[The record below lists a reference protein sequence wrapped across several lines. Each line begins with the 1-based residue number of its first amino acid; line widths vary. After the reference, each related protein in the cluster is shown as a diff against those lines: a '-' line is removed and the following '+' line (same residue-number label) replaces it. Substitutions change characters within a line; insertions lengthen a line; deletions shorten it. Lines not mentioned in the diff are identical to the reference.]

1 MLESPMTHEK
11 PERRKRRFS
20 WPPGTPQIV
29 ALVLVLLVDSLVAPH
44 FYQVVLQDGRLFGSP
59 IDILNRAAPVALLAI
74 GMTLVI
80 ATGGID
86 LSVGAVMAIAGA
98 TAASLTVAGHSLTVV
113 LLAALGTGVLAGLWN
128 GILVA
133 VLKIQ
138 PFVATLI
145 LMVAGRGV
153 AQLITSGQIV
163 TFNVPSLAWIG
174 SGSLLLFPTPV
185 WITLLVA
192 VVVFWLFTR
201 KTALGMFIE
210 AVGIN
215 IRAARNAGVNTRGV
229 VVMLTYAL
237 SGVCAAIAGVI
248 VAADIRGADANN
260 AGLWL
265 ELDAILAVVIG
276 GGSLMGGRFNLV
288 LSVIGALIIQGMNTG
303 ILLSGFQPEL
313 NQVVKAVV
321 VMCVLI
327 VQSPRFI
334 AMLKGIR
341 GGMIKRNLPLMI
353 TLGVF
358 VLGYLYC
365 LTQFPGFASTRVICN
380 ILTDNAFLGIIAV
393 GMTFVI
399 LSGGIDLSVGSVIAF
414 TGVFLAKAHAIG
426 DWDASRSAA
435 GLSRLILLAMGC
447 AFGAFMGLLIDALKI
462 PAFIITLAGM
472 FFLRGVQLP
481 GVGRVDS
488 D

>member
-1 MLESPMTHEK
+1 MMPRTVSQSGQP
-11 PERRKRRFS
+11 KRRFS
-20 WPPGTPQIV
+20 WPKGMPQII
-29 ALVLVLLVDSLVAPH
+29 ALLLVLAVDSLVAPH
-44 FYQVVLQDGRLFGSP
+44 FFQVLLQDGRLFGSP

-98 TAASLTVAGHSLTVV
+98 AAASMTVAGHSLPVV
-113 LLAALGTGVLAGLWN
+113 LLAALGAGALAGLWN

-163 TFNVPSLAWIG
+163 TFDSPALSWLG
-174 SGSLLLFPTPV
+174 SGSLLLLPTPV
-185 WITLLVA
+185 IIAVATLLL
-192 VVVFWLFTR
+192 FWLFTR

-215 IRAARNAGVNTRGV
+215 IRAAKNAGVNTRI
-229 VVMLTYAL
+229 VVMLAYVL
-237 SGVCAAIAGVI
+237 SGICAAIAGII

-276 GGSLMGGRFNLV
+276 GGSLMGGRFNLL
-288 LSVIGALIIQGMNTG
+288 LSVVGALIIQGMNTG
-303 ILLSGFQPEL
+303 ILLSGFPPEL

-321 VMCVLI
+321 VLCVLV

-334 AMLKGIR
+334 GLLKGVR
-341 GGMIKRNLPLMI
+341 GRDK
-353 TLGVF
+353 T
-358 VLGYLYC
+358 
-365 LTQFPGFASTRVICN
+365 
-380 ILTDNAFLGIIAV
+380 
-393 GMTFVI
+393 
-399 LSGGIDLSVGSVIAF
+399 
-414 TGVFLAKAHAIG
+414 
-426 DWDASRSAA
+426 
-435 GLSRLILLAMGC
+435 
-447 AFGAFMGLLIDALKI
+447 
-462 PAFIITLAGM
+462 
-472 FFLRGVQLP
+472 
-481 GVGRVDS
+481 
-488 D
+488 

>member
-1 MLESPMTHEK
+1 MPRTVPQTDK
-11 PERRKRRFS
+11 PARRFR
-20 WPPGTPQIV
+20 WPPGMPQIA
-29 ALVLVLLVDSLVAPH
+29 ALILVLLVDSLVAPH
-44 FYQVVLQDGRLFGSP
+44 FFQITLQDGRLFGSP

-98 TAASLTVAGHSLTVV
+98 TAASMTVAGHSLPVV
-113 LLAALGTGVLAGLWN
+113 LLAAIGSGVLAGLWN

-133 VLKIQ
+133 ILKIQ

-163 TFNVPSLAWIG
+163 TFDSPSLAWIG
-174 SGSLLLFPTPV
+174 SGKFLLFPTPV
-185 WITLLVA
+185 IIALVTLI
-192 VVVFWLFTR
+192 VFWLLTR
-201 KTALGMFIE
+201 KTALGMFVE

-215 IRAARNAGVNTRGV
+215 IRAAKNAGVNTRI
-229 VVMLTYAL
+229 VVMLAYVL
-237 SGVCAAIAGVI
+237 SGICAAIAGTI

-276 GGSLMGGRFNLV
+276 GGSLMGGRFNLL
-288 LSVIGALIIQGMNTG
+288 LSVVGALIIQGMNTG
-303 ILLSGFQPEL
+303 ILLSGFPPEL

-334 AMLKGIR
+334 QILKRMR
-341 GGMIKRNLPLMI
+341 GHDK
-353 TLGVF
+353 T
-358 VLGYLYC
+358 
-365 LTQFPGFASTRVICN
+365 
-380 ILTDNAFLGIIAV
+380 
-393 GMTFVI
+393 
-399 LSGGIDLSVGSVIAF
+399 
-414 TGVFLAKAHAIG
+414 
-426 DWDASRSAA
+426 
-435 GLSRLILLAMGC
+435 
-447 AFGAFMGLLIDALKI
+447 
-462 PAFIITLAGM
+462 
-472 FFLRGVQLP
+472 
-481 GVGRVDS
+481 
-488 D
+488 

>member
-1 MLESPMTHEK
+1 M
-11 PERRKRRFS
+11 
-20 WPPGTPQIV
+20 
-29 ALVLVLLVDSLVAPH
+29 APH

-98 TAASLTVAGHSLTVV
+98 TAASMTVAGHSLPVV
-113 LLAALGTGVLAGLWN
+113 LLAALAAGALAGLWDE
-128 GILVA
+128 IVA

-153 AQLITSGQIV
+153 AQLITAGQIV
-163 TFNVPSLAWIG
+163 TFDSPALAWLG
-174 SGSLLLFPTPV
+174 SGSFLLFPTPV
-185 WITLLVA
+185 IVAAATLLL
-192 VVVFWLFTR
+192 FWLFTR

-215 IRAARNAGVNTRGV
+215 IRAAKNAGVNTRI
-229 VVMLTYAL
+229 VVMLAYVL
-237 SGVCAAIAGVI
+237 SGVCAVIAGII

-276 GGSLMGGRFNLV
+276 GASLMGGRFNLL
-288 LSVIGALIIQGMNTG
+288 LSVVGALIIQGMNTG
-303 ILLSGFQPEL
+303 ILLSGFPPEL

-321 VMCVLI
+321 VLCVLI

-334 AMLKGIR
+334 GLLKGVR
-341 GGMIKRNLPLMI
+341 GHDK
-353 TLGVF
+353 T
-358 VLGYLYC
+358 
-365 LTQFPGFASTRVICN
+365 
-380 ILTDNAFLGIIAV
+380 
-393 GMTFVI
+393 
-399 LSGGIDLSVGSVIAF
+399 
-414 TGVFLAKAHAIG
+414 
-426 DWDASRSAA
+426 
-435 GLSRLILLAMGC
+435 
-447 AFGAFMGLLIDALKI
+447 
-462 PAFIITLAGM
+462 
-472 FFLRGVQLP
+472 
-481 GVGRVDS
+481 
-488 D
+488 

>member
-1 MLESPMTHEK
+1 MPRTVSQSGQP
-11 PERRKRRFS
+11 KRRFS
-20 WPPGTPQIV
+20 WPKGMPQII
-29 ALVLVLLVDSLVAPH
+29 ALLLVLAVDSLVAPH
-44 FYQVVLQDGRLFGSP
+44 FFQILLQDGRLFGSP

-98 TAASLTVAGHSLTVV
+98 TAASMAVAGHSLPVV
-113 LLAALGTGVLAGLWN
+113 LLAALGAGALAGLWN

-163 TFNVPSLAWIG
+163 TFDSPALSWLG
-174 SGSLLLFPTPV
+174 SGSLLLLPTPV
-185 WITLLVA
+185 IIAVATLLL
-192 VVVFWLFTR
+192 FWLFTR
-201 KTALGMFIE
+201 RTALGMFIE

-215 IRAARNAGVNTRGV
+215 IRAAKNAGVNTRI
-229 VVMLTYAL
+229 VVMLAYVL
-237 SGVCAAIAGVI
+237 SGICAAIAGII

-276 GGSLMGGRFNLV
+276 GGSLMGGRFNLL
-288 LSVIGALIIQGMNTG
+288 LSVVGALIIQGMNTG
-303 ILLSGFQPEL
+303 ILLSGFPPEL

-321 VMCVLI
+321 VLCVLI

-334 AMLKGIR
+334 GLLKGVR
-341 GGMIKRNLPLMI
+341 GRDK
-353 TLGVF
+353 T
-358 VLGYLYC
+358 
-365 LTQFPGFASTRVICN
+365 
-380 ILTDNAFLGIIAV
+380 
-393 GMTFVI
+393 
-399 LSGGIDLSVGSVIAF
+399 
-414 TGVFLAKAHAIG
+414 
-426 DWDASRSAA
+426 
-435 GLSRLILLAMGC
+435 
-447 AFGAFMGLLIDALKI
+447 
-462 PAFIITLAGM
+462 
-472 FFLRGVQLP
+472 
-481 GVGRVDS
+481 
-488 D
+488 

>member
-1 MLESPMTHEK
+1 MMPRTVPQSGQP
-11 PERRKRRFS
+11 KRRFS
-20 WPPGTPQIV
+20 WPKGMPQII
-29 ALVLVLLVDSLVAPH
+29 ALLLVLAVDSLVAPH
-44 FYQVVLQDGRLFGSP
+44 FFQVLLQDGRLFGSP

-98 TAASLTVAGHSLTVV
+98 TAASMTVAGHSLPVV
-113 LLAALGTGVLAGLWN
+113 LLAALGAGALAGLWN

-163 TFNVPSLAWIG
+163 TFDSPALSWLG
-174 SGSLLLFPTPV
+174 SGSLLLLPTPV
-185 WITLLVA
+185 IIAVATLLL
-192 VVVFWLFTR
+192 FWLFTR
-201 KTALGMFIE
+201 RTALGMFIE

-215 IRAARNAGVNTRGV
+215 IRAAKNAGVNTRI
-229 VVMLTYAL
+229 VVMLAYVL
-237 SGVCAAIAGVI
+237 SGICAAIAGII

-276 GGSLMGGRFNLV
+276 GGSLMGGRFNLL
-288 LSVIGALIIQGMNTG
+288 LSVVGALIIQGMNTG
-303 ILLSGFQPEL
+303 ILLSGFPPEL

-321 VMCVLI
+321 VLCVLI

-334 AMLKGIR
+334 GLLKGVR
-341 GGMIKRNLPLMI
+341 GRDK
-353 TLGVF
+353 T
-358 VLGYLYC
+358 
-365 LTQFPGFASTRVICN
+365 
-380 ILTDNAFLGIIAV
+380 
-393 GMTFVI
+393 
-399 LSGGIDLSVGSVIAF
+399 
-414 TGVFLAKAHAIG
+414 
-426 DWDASRSAA
+426 
-435 GLSRLILLAMGC
+435 
-447 AFGAFMGLLIDALKI
+447 
-462 PAFIITLAGM
+462 
-472 FFLRGVQLP
+472 
-481 GVGRVDS
+481 
-488 D
+488 

>member
-1 MLESPMTHEK
+1 MMPRSLSQTG
-11 PERRKRRFS
+11 PEKRRFT
-20 WPPGTPQIV
+20 WPKGTPQII
-29 ALVLVLLVDSLVAPH
+29 ALLLVLLVDSLVAPH

-98 TAASLTVAGHSLTVV
+98 TAASMTVAGHSLPVV
-113 LLAALGTGVLAGLWN
+113 LLAALAAGALAAGALAGLWN

-153 AQLITSGQIV
+153 AQLITAGQIV
-163 TFNVPSLAWIG
+163 TFDSPALAWLG
-174 SGSLLLFPTPV
+174 SGSFLLFPTPV
-185 WITLLVA
+185 IVAAATLLL
-192 VVVFWLFTR
+192 FWLFTR

-215 IRAARNAGVNTRGV
+215 IRAAKNAGVNTRI
-229 VVMLTYAL
+229 VVMLAYVL
-237 SGVCAAIAGVI
+237 SGVCAAIAGII

-276 GGSLMGGRFNLV
+276 GASLMGGRFNLL
-288 LSVIGALIIQGMNTG
+288 LSVVGALIIQGMNTG
-303 ILLSGFQPEL
+303 ILLSGFPPEL

-321 VMCVLI
+321 VLCVLI

-334 AMLKGIR
+334 GLLKGVR
-341 GGMIKRNLPLMI
+341 GRDK
-353 TLGVF
+353 T
-358 VLGYLYC
+358 
-365 LTQFPGFASTRVICN
+365 
-380 ILTDNAFLGIIAV
+380 
-393 GMTFVI
+393 
-399 LSGGIDLSVGSVIAF
+399 
-414 TGVFLAKAHAIG
+414 
-426 DWDASRSAA
+426 
-435 GLSRLILLAMGC
+435 
-447 AFGAFMGLLIDALKI
+447 
-462 PAFIITLAGM
+462 
-472 FFLRGVQLP
+472 
-481 GVGRVDS
+481 
-488 D
+488 

>member
-1 MLESPMTHEK
+1 MPRTVPQSGQP
-11 PERRKRRFS
+11 KRRFS
-20 WPPGTPQIV
+20 WPKGMPQII
-29 ALVLVLLVDSLVAPH
+29 ALLLVLAVDSLVAPH
-44 FYQVVLQDGRLFGSP
+44 FFQVLLQDGRLFGSP

-98 TAASLTVAGHSLTVV
+98 TAASMTVAGHSLPVV
-113 LLAALGTGVLAGLWN
+113 LLAALGAGALAGLWN

-163 TFNVPSLAWIG
+163 TFDSPALSWLG
-174 SGSLLLFPTPV
+174 SGSLLLLPTPV
-185 WITLLVA
+185 IIAVATLLL
-192 VVVFWLFTR
+192 FWLFTR

-215 IRAARNAGVNTRGV
+215 IRAAKNAGVNTRI
-229 VVMLTYAL
+229 VVMLAYVL
-237 SGVCAAIAGVI
+237 SGICAAIAGII

-276 GGSLMGGRFNLV
+276 GGSLMGGRFNLL
-288 LSVIGALIIQGMNTG
+288 LSVVGALIIQGMNTG
-303 ILLSGFQPEL
+303 ILLSGFPPEL

-321 VMCVLI
+321 VLCVLF

-334 AMLKGIR
+334 GLLKGVR
-341 GGMIKRNLPLMI
+341 GRDK
-353 TLGVF
+353 T
-358 VLGYLYC
+358 
-365 LTQFPGFASTRVICN
+365 
-380 ILTDNAFLGIIAV
+380 
-393 GMTFVI
+393 
-399 LSGGIDLSVGSVIAF
+399 
-414 TGVFLAKAHAIG
+414 
-426 DWDASRSAA
+426 
-435 GLSRLILLAMGC
+435 
-447 AFGAFMGLLIDALKI
+447 
-462 PAFIITLAGM
+462 
-472 FFLRGVQLP
+472 
-481 GVGRVDS
+481 
-488 D
+488 

>member
-1 MLESPMTHEK
+1 MPRTIPQSGQP
-11 PERRKRRFS
+11 KRRFS
-20 WPPGTPQIV
+20 WPKGMPQII
-29 ALVLVLLVDSLVAPH
+29 ALLLVLAVDSLVAPH
-44 FYQVVLQDGRLFGSP
+44 FFQVLLQDGRLFGSP

-98 TAASLTVAGHSLTVV
+98 TAASMTVAGHSLPVV
-113 LLAALGTGVLAGLWN
+113 LLAALGAGALAGLWN

-163 TFNVPSLAWIG
+163 TFDSPALSWLG
-174 SGSLLLFPTPV
+174 SGSLLLLPTPV
-185 WITLLVA
+185 IIAVATLLL
-192 VVVFWLFTR
+192 FWLFTR
-201 KTALGMFIE
+201 RTALGMFIE

-215 IRAARNAGVNTRGV
+215 IRAAKNAGVNTRI
-229 VVMLTYAL
+229 VVMLAYVL
-237 SGVCAAIAGVI
+237 SGICAAIAGII

-276 GGSLMGGRFNLV
+276 GGSLMGGRFNLL
-288 LSVIGALIIQGMNTG
+288 LSVMGALIIQGMNTG
-303 ILLSGFQPEL
+303 ILLSGFPPEL

-321 VMCVLI
+321 VLCVLI

-334 AMLKGIR
+334 GLLKGVR
-341 GGMIKRNLPLMI
+341 GRDK
-353 TLGVF
+353 T
-358 VLGYLYC
+358 
-365 LTQFPGFASTRVICN
+365 
-380 ILTDNAFLGIIAV
+380 
-393 GMTFVI
+393 
-399 LSGGIDLSVGSVIAF
+399 
-414 TGVFLAKAHAIG
+414 
-426 DWDASRSAA
+426 
-435 GLSRLILLAMGC
+435 
-447 AFGAFMGLLIDALKI
+447 
-462 PAFIITLAGM
+462 
-472 FFLRGVQLP
+472 
-481 GVGRVDS
+481 
-488 D
+488 

>member
-1 MLESPMTHEK
+1 MMPRSVPQTGQS
-11 PERRKRRFS
+11 KRRFS
-20 WPPGTPQIV
+20 WPKGMPQII
-29 ALVLVLLVDSLVAPH
+29 ALILVLVVDSFVAPH
-44 FYQVVLQDGRLFGSP
+44 FFQIVLQDGRLFGSP

-98 TAASLTVAGHSLTVV
+98 TAASMTVAGHSLPVV
-113 LLAALGTGVLAGLWN
+113 LLVSLAAGALAGLWN

-133 VLKIQ
+133 ILKIQ

-163 TFNVPSLAWIG
+163 TFDSPHLAWLG
-174 SGSLLLFPTPV
+174 SGSLLLLPTPV
-185 WITLLVA
+185 LIAAATLLL
-192 VVVFWLFTR
+192 FWLFTR

-215 IRAARNAGVNTRGV
+215 IRAAKNAGVNTRI
-229 VVMLTYAL
+229 VVMLAYVL
-237 SGVCAAIAGVI
+237 SGICAAIAGVI

-276 GGSLMGGRFNLV
+276 GGSLMGGRFNLF
-288 LSVIGALIIQGMNTG
+288 LSVVGALIIQGMNTG
-303 ILLSGFQPEL
+303 ILLSGFPPEM

-321 VMCVLI
+321 VLCVLI

-334 AMLKGIR
+334 GLLKGVR
-341 GGMIKRNLPLMI
+341 GHDK
-353 TLGVF
+353 T
-358 VLGYLYC
+358 
-365 LTQFPGFASTRVICN
+365 
-380 ILTDNAFLGIIAV
+380 
-393 GMTFVI
+393 
-399 LSGGIDLSVGSVIAF
+399 
-414 TGVFLAKAHAIG
+414 
-426 DWDASRSAA
+426 
-435 GLSRLILLAMGC
+435 
-447 AFGAFMGLLIDALKI
+447 
-462 PAFIITLAGM
+462 
-472 FFLRGVQLP
+472 
-481 GVGRVDS
+481 
-488 D
+488 

>member
-1 MLESPMTHEK
+1 MMPRTVPQSGQP
-11 PERRKRRFS
+11 KRRLS
-20 WPPGTPQIV
+20 WPKGMPQII
-29 ALVLVLLVDSLVAPH
+29 ALLLVLAVDSLVAPH
-44 FYQVVLQDGRLFGSP
+44 FFQVLLQDGRLFGSP

-98 TAASLTVAGHSLTVV
+98 TAASMTVAGHSLPVV
-113 LLAALGTGVLAGLWN
+113 LLAALGAGALAGLWN

-163 TFNVPSLAWIG
+163 TFDSPALSWLG
-174 SGSLLLFPTPV
+174 SGSLLLLPTPV
-185 WITLLVA
+185 IIAIATLLL
-192 VVVFWLFTR
+192 FWLFTR
-201 KTALGMFIE
+201 RTALGMFIE

-215 IRAARNAGVNTRGV
+215 IRAAKNAGVNTRI
-229 VVMLTYAL
+229 VVMLAYVL
-237 SGVCAAIAGVI
+237 SGICAAIAGII

-276 GGSLMGGRFNLV
+276 GGSLMGGRFNLL
-288 LSVIGALIIQGMNTG
+288 LSGVGALIIQGMNTG
-303 ILLSGFQPEL
+303 ILLSGFPPEL

-321 VMCVLI
+321 VLCVLI

-334 AMLKGIR
+334 GLLKGVR
-341 GGMIKRNLPLMI
+341 GRDK
-353 TLGVF
+353 T
-358 VLGYLYC
+358 
-365 LTQFPGFASTRVICN
+365 
-380 ILTDNAFLGIIAV
+380 
-393 GMTFVI
+393 
-399 LSGGIDLSVGSVIAF
+399 
-414 TGVFLAKAHAIG
+414 
-426 DWDASRSAA
+426 
-435 GLSRLILLAMGC
+435 
-447 AFGAFMGLLIDALKI
+447 
-462 PAFIITLAGM
+462 
-472 FFLRGVQLP
+472 
-481 GVGRVDS
+481 
-488 D
+488 